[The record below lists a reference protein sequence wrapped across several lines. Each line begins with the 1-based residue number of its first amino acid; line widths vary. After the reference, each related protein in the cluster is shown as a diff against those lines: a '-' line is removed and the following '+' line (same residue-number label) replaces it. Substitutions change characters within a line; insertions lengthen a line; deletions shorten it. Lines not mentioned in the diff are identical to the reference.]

1 MLSHATARDWLIPYA
16 DGMLAQDERAPI
28 DAHLAGCPSCAAE
41 LGEVRELNLLVVSL
55 PPAPP
60 VPFAPFWSELQAK
73 LPQPR
78 KVRASRQSGYRR
90 LGLAFAV
97 ATVAV
102 VASMGA
108 AFAAPSALPDNPLYP
123 IKQLE
128 EGVRLALTPADG
140 RLSVQVDLAAE
151 RLSEAQA
158 MAANHQP
165 VLAMNSLRSFDVYL
179 GDASAE
185 LTHPADP
192 RVATADLHRLRTDL
206 DAVEEANARRGDDDS
221 NVKQSVLSSIGEVDR
236 VEQEEKQNTT
246 APLIVTTPTPAPT
259 PTPRP
264 TPRETPRP
272 TPTPESSDS
281 DHQRTG
287 GH

>member
-28 DAHLAGCPSCAAE
+28 DAHLAGCSSCAAE
-41 LGEVRELNLLVVSL
+41 LGEVRELNLLLVSL

-60 VPFAPFWSELQAK
+60 VRFAPFWSELQAA
-73 LPQPR
+73 LPRPR
-78 KVRASRQSGYRR
+78 VVRAPREAGYRR

-102 VASMGA
+102 IASMGA

-123 IKQLE
+123 VKQLE

-140 RLSVQVDLAAE
+140 RLSVQVELAAE

-165 VLAMNSLRSFDVYL
+165 VLAMNSLRSFDVLL

-206 DAVEEANARRGDDDS
+206 DAVEEANASRGDDDS

-246 APLIVTTPTPAPT
+246 APVIVTTPTPTPT

-264 TPRETPRP
+264 TERETPRP
-272 TPTPESSDS
+272 SPTSDS
-281 DHQRTG
+281 GDRDQRTEA
-287 GH
+287 H

>member
-16 DGMLAQDERAPI
+16 DGMLAQDERGPI
-28 DAHLAGCPSCAAE
+28 DAHLTGCSACAAE
-41 LGEVRELNLLVVSL
+41 LGEVRELNLLLVSL

-73 LPQPR
+73 LPPPR
-78 KVRASRQSGYRR
+78 VVRAPRQRGYRR
-90 LGLAFAV
+90 LGLAFAI

-102 VASMGA
+102 IATMGA

-128 EGVRLALTPADG
+128 EGVRLALTPTDG
-140 RLSVQVDLAAE
+140 KLSVQVDLAAE

-165 VLAMNSLRSFDVYL
+165 VLAMNSLHSFDVLL
-179 GDASAE
+179 GDASDE

-192 RVATADLHRLRTDL
+192 RVATAALHRLRTDL
-206 DAVEEANARRGDDDS
+206 DAVEEANASRGDDDS
-221 NVKQSVLSSIGEVDR
+221 SVKQTVLSSIGEVDR

-246 APLIVTTPTPAPT
+246 PVVVATPTPTPT

-264 TPRETPRP
+264 TERPTPRP
-272 TPTPESSDS
+272 TPSPEPSDN
-281 DHQRTG
+281 DHQRTEP
-287 GH
+287 H